1 MRISSYQLYSSSVG
15 GMLDQQSQVSKL
27 QQQLSTGK
35 RIVQASD
42 DPIGAMQS
50 QALTKTISQ
59 YDQYSRNMTAAQ
71 NSLKL
76 EEGTLSSTVDNLQN
90 IRDLVVQA
98 SNGTQTDKTRAAI
111 ATAIR
116 GNLDG
121 LMQLANTQDSAGN
134 YIFSGSKTNTAAYTK
149 DVTGNYVYQGNASQ
163 LQINIGPSRSVSA
176 GDPGSSIFGNGA
188 TSIMSMVASIATAL
202 EQPQTAASLPAFNA
216 QLAAG
221 LGQLDGAL
229 SKVGDAQS
237 AVGSRQNVVDQQGN
251 INADTSVQFKA
262 MLSQTQDLDY
272 ADAMTQYNLHMTSL
286 QAAQQA
292 YTKVQGL
299 SLFNYMQ

>member
-15 GMLDQQSQVSKL
+15 GMLDQQAQVSKL

-42 DPIGAMQS
+42 DPIGAMQT
-50 QALTKTISQ
+50 QVLTKTISQ
-59 YDQYSRNMTAAQ
+59 YDQFSRNMTAAQ

-98 SNGTQTDKTRAAI
+98 SNGTQTDETRAAL
-111 ATAIR
+111 AKAIR

-121 LMQLANTQDSAGN
+121 LMQLANTQDSTGN
-134 YIFSGSKTNTAAYTK
+134 YIFSGSKTDTPAYIK
-149 DVTGNYVYQGNASQ
+149 DATGNYVYQGNAGQ
-163 LQINIGPSRSVSA
+163 LQIDIGPSRSVNAS
-176 GDPGSSIFGNGA
+176 DPGVNIFGNGA
-188 TSIMSMVASIATAL
+188 TSVMAMVENIANAL
-202 EQPQTAASLPAFNA
+202 EQPQTSATLPAMQA
-216 QLAAG
+216 TLTAS
-221 LGQLDGAL
+221 LGQLDSAL
-229 SKVGDAQS
+229 GKVSDAQS
-237 AVGSRQNVVDQQGN
+237 AVGSRQNAIDQQTS
-251 INADTSVQFKA
+251 INADATLQFKS

-292 YTKVQGL
+292 YSKVQGL

>member
-15 GMLDQQSQVSKL
+15 GMLDQQAQVAKL

-98 SNGTQTDKTRAAI
+98 SNGTQTDETRAAL
-111 ATAIR
+111 AKAIR

-121 LMQLANTQDSAGN
+121 LMQLANTQDSTGN
-134 YIFSGSKTNTAAYTK
+134 YIFSGTKTDTPAYIK
-149 DVTGNYVYQGNASQ
+149 DVTGNYVYQGNAGQ
-163 LQINIGPSRSVSA
+163 LQIDIGPSRAVAA
-176 GDPGSSIFGNGA
+176 GDPGTGIFGNGA
-188 TSIMSMVASIATAL
+188 GSVMALVDNIATAL
-202 EQPQTAASLPAFNA
+202 EQPQTAATLPAMQA
-216 QLAAG
+216 TLTAS
-221 LGQLDGAL
+221 LGQLDSAL
-229 SKVGDAQS
+229 GKVSDAQS
-237 AVGSRQNVVDQQGN
+237 AVGSRQNAIDQQSS
-251 INADTSVQFKA
+251 INGDATLQFKS

-292 YTKVQGL
+292 YSKVQGL